1 MLGRRLA
8 SLTPY
13 PHKPF
18 SPRFSTASAAAEAG
32 KVKSLGRTA
41 VSAVL
46 LSLTGG
52 LALSALDDLGI
63 YYGCTSKAMEK
74 ANKNQE
80 IINALGEPISRGSW
94 YDASL
99 AVAHKRRTLSC
110 TFPVSGPQGLGKIKL
125 KAVRPEGST
134 WFSLSRYRDWDILML
149 EALVTVPEKDVEH
162 RTFRVSLMENYSPA
176 AIPNCTACVPGDS
189 GELKK

>member
-1 MLGRRLA
+1 
-8 SLTPY
+8 
-13 PHKPF
+13 
-18 SPRFSTASAAAEAG
+18 
-32 KVKSLGRTA
+32 
-41 VSAVL
+41 
-46 LSLTGG
+46 
-52 LALSALDDLGI
+52 
-63 YYGCTSKAMEK
+63 MEK

-80 IINALGEPISRGSW
+80 IINALGEPISRGPW

-110 TFPVSGPQGLGKIKL
+110 TFPVSGPQGSGKIKL
-125 KAVRPEGST
+125 KAVRPEAVFDASGST
-134 WFSLSRYRDWDILML
+134 WFSLSRYLDWDILML

-162 RTFRVSLMENYSPA
+162 RTFRVSLMENYPPA